1 MHSNWILQSAYFLFH
16 SILKHY
22 LTYKQESIQNSCF
35 GSVLG
40 VVKHKKTDLDDTLDL
55 FEIRSKDL
63 RDKVRSIVY
72 LPDIKWAICFDLNFF
87 FVTNVRLIS
96 FWFFRIL
103 VTLVAWFSLR
113 CVPFVY
119 FFLPVLPC
127 KINKRLH
134 NIFVFS

>member
-1 MHSNWILQSAYFLFH
+1 M
-16 SILKHY
+16 Y

-35 GSVLG
+35 GSGLG

-87 FVTNVRLIS
+87 SYVTKPYEFESTRDKLFV
-96 FWFFRIL
+96 
-103 VTLVAWFSLR
+103 
-113 CVPFVY
+113 
-119 FFLPVLPC
+119 
-127 KINKRLH
+127 
-134 NIFVFS
+134 

>member
-1 MHSNWILQSAYFLFH
+1 M
-16 SILKHY
+16 Y

-35 GSVLG
+35 GSGLG

-87 FVTNVRLIS
+87 FFVTKPYEFEYKRQVICLN
-96 FWFFRIL
+96 
-103 VTLVAWFSLR
+103 
-113 CVPFVY
+113 Y
-119 FFLPVLPC
+119 F
-127 KINKRLH
+127 
-134 NIFVFS
+134 